1 MPVIRPISD
10 LRNHAHELSELCHDS
25 GEPIFLTKNGR
36 GDMVLMSLAAY
47 EVLQARLELYR
58 ELDEAEAEERA
69 GDRGMTMRA
78 LRRRLRR

>member
-10 LRNHAHELSELCHDS
+10 LRTHAHELSELCHDS

-36 GDMVLMSLAAY
+36 GDLVLMSLAAY
-47 EVLQARLELYR
+47 EGLQARLELYR

-69 GDRGMTMRA
+69 GDRGVTLQA
-78 LRRRLRR
+78 LRRRIKR